1 MKVEEFKKLAEKY
14 TQKKVN
20 SQERLAMDIFFSKM
34 QEANKNILVPISS
47 EKREKLYNNIQKNLS
62 VNRGKR
68 TAIKKYLAIA
78 AGFSTLLMLAFFTGM
93 FSNNYTTVIAEKG
106 EKKEIKMDDG
116 SVIFLNG
123 NSSITYKNNFT
134 EKRTVKLQGEAF
146 FEVARD
152 ESHPFTVKSKDLKT
166 RVLGTSFNVKSYK
179 DQLAMVSVN
188 TGKVEV
194 TPLQNPENKVILTK
208 NQQATFKEN
217 HKPKISKGNSEDFN
231 AWIRK
236 MIILKDTSLEN
247 TAKII
252 ENWYDVD
259 IQFAND
265 SLKQLKITGKFNDEK
280 LSNVLKSL
288 ALIKNLK
295 IDSTNKKQIII
306 RANPTN

>member
-14 TQKKVN
+14 THKKVN

-34 QEANKNILVPISS
+34 QEANKNVLVPISS
-47 EKREKLYNNIQKNLS
+47 EKREKLFYNIQQNLTI
-62 VNRGKR
+62 KR
-68 TAIKKYLAIA
+68 KRIPLKKYLAMAA
-78 AGFSTLLMLAFFTGM
+78 AGFTTLLMLGFFTGM
-93 FSNNYTTVIAEKG
+93 FSNNYTTIIAEKG

-123 NSSITYKNNFT
+123 NSSITYENNFT
-134 EKRTVKLQGEAF
+134 EERTVKLQGEAF
-146 FEVARD
+146 FKVARD
-152 ESHPFTVKSKDLKT
+152 TAHPFTIKSKDLET
-166 RVLGTSFNVKSYK
+166 RVLGTSFNIKSYK
-179 DQLAMVSVN
+179 DQVPMVSVN

-194 TPLQNPENKVILTK
+194 TPLKNPEYKVILTK
-208 NQQATFKEN
+208 DQQASFKEN
-217 HKPKISKGNSEDFN
+217 RKPKISKGDSRDFN
-231 AWIRK
+231 AWTRK
-236 MIILKDTSLEN
+236 MIILKNTSLEH

-252 ENWYDVD
+252 ENWYDVN
-259 IQFAND
+259 IQFADD

-306 RANPTN
+306 RKNPI

>member
-14 TQKKVN
+14 THKKVN

-34 QEANKNILVPISS
+34 QEANKNVLVPISS
-47 EKREKLYNNIQKNLS
+47 EKREKLFYNIQQNLTI
-62 VNRGKR
+62 KR
-68 TAIKKYLAIA
+68 KRIPLKKYLAMAA
-78 AGFSTLLMLAFFTGM
+78 AGFTTLLMLGFFTGM
-93 FSNNYTTVIAEKG
+93 FSNNYTTIIAEKG

-123 NSSITYKNNFT
+123 NSSITYENNFT
-134 EKRTVKLQGEAF
+134 EERTVKLQGEAF
-146 FEVARD
+146 FKVARD
-152 ESHPFTVKSKDLKT
+152 AAHPFTIKSKDLET
-166 RVLGTSFNVKSYK
+166 RVLGTSFNIKSYK
-179 DQLAMVSVN
+179 DQVPMVSVN

-194 TPLQNPENKVILTK
+194 IPLKNPEYKVILTK
-208 NQQATFKEN
+208 DQQASFKEN
-217 HKPKISKGNSEDFN
+217 RKPKISKGDSRDFN
-231 AWIRK
+231 AWTRK
-236 MIILKDTSLEN
+236 MIILKNTSLEH

-252 ENWYDVD
+252 ENWYDVN
-259 IQFAND
+259 IQFADD

-306 RANPTN
+306 RKNPI

>member
-14 TQKKVN
+14 THKKVN

-34 QEANKNILVPISS
+34 QEANKNVLVPISS
-47 EKREKLYNNIQKNLS
+47 EKREKLFYNIQQNLTI
-62 VNRGKR
+62 KR
-68 TAIKKYLAIA
+68 KRIPLKKYLAMAA
-78 AGFSTLLMLAFFTGM
+78 AGFTTLLMLGFFTGM
-93 FSNNYTTVIAEKG
+93 FSNNYTTIIAEKG

-123 NSSITYKNNFT
+123 NSSITYENNFT
-134 EKRTVKLQGEAF
+134 EERTVKLQGEAF
-146 FEVARD
+146 FKVARD
-152 ESHPFTVKSKDLKT
+152 AAHPFTIKSKDLET
-166 RVLGTSFNVKSYK
+166 RVLGTSFNIKSYK
-179 DQLAMVSVN
+179 DQVPMVSVN

-194 TPLQNPENKVILTK
+194 TPLKNPEYKVILTK
-208 NQQATFKEN
+208 DQQASFKEN
-217 HKPKISKGNSEDFN
+217 RKPKISKGDSRDFN
-231 AWIRK
+231 AWTRK
-236 MIILKDTSLEN
+236 MIILKNTSLEH

-252 ENWYDVD
+252 ENWYDVN
-259 IQFAND
+259 IQFADD

-306 RANPTN
+306 RKNPI

>member
-14 TQKKVN
+14 THKKVN

-34 QEANKNILVPISS
+34 QEANKNVLVPISS
-47 EKREKLYNNIQKNLS
+47 EKREKLFYNIQQNLTI
-62 VNRGKR
+62 KR
-68 TAIKKYLAIA
+68 KRIPLKKYLAMAA
-78 AGFSTLLMLAFFTGM
+78 AGFTTLLMLGFFTGM
-93 FSNNYTTVIAEKG
+93 FSNNYTTIIAEKG

-123 NSSITYKNNFT
+123 NSSITYENNFT
-134 EKRTVKLQGEAF
+134 EERTVKLQGEAF
-146 FEVARD
+146 FKVARD
-152 ESHPFTVKSKDLKT
+152 TAHPFTIKSKDLET
-166 RVLGTSFNVKSYK
+166 RVLGTSFNIKSYK
-179 DQLAMVSVN
+179 DQVPMVSVN

-194 TPLQNPENKVILTK
+194 IPLKNPEYKVILTK
-208 NQQATFKEN
+208 DQQASFKEN
-217 HKPKISKGNSEDFN
+217 RKPKISKGDSRDFN
-231 AWIRK
+231 AWTRK
-236 MIILKDTSLEN
+236 MIILKNTSLEH

-252 ENWYDVD
+252 ENWYDVN
-259 IQFAND
+259 IQFADD

-306 RANPTN
+306 RKNPI